1 MDFIKAAAVSPRIAL
16 GDPRKNAEAAAHA
29 VLDCARERVQLLV
42 FPELFLSGAS
52 CGDLFLQQPLLD
64 ACETAL
70 GTLLQQTAQTDLLFA
85 VGLPLRAAGRLY
97 NCAALCRGGVLLG
110 FVPRLGQAG
119 DCFADGADCALSE
132 LEFRGKQYPFGRLLL
147 ALSPEILLGI
157 AVGENMARP
166 YAAEAPLA
174 AAGATVILRLCAQKA
189 VMEPQIRKTLT
200 LRSADCC
207 CAVVAAFA
215 GMGESSTDAVFGGDC
230 LLAQEGA
237 LLAASDDFGNPAA
250 ATAWIDPQRLV
261 SLRRSTGFYDGNP
274 QPELPQ
280 IAVSL
285 PSAQEADFAQHVPP
299 LPFVPQEAGLAR
311 ARAIQSAG
319 LARRMRHTGLNA
331 LVLGLSGGL
340 DSTLA
345 ALVARDALAQLGL
358 PAENLRLIA
367 MPGFGTGVRTK
378 GNAVRLADALGIPL
392 QEISIE
398 PACVQHMRDIGLDMN
413 ARDATY
419 ENLQARERTQILM
432 DLANKENAL
441 VVGTGDMSELALGW
455 CTYNGDHMSMYAVN
469 AGVPKTLVRALIA
482 HEAKNAPEALRA
494 VLRDILDTPVS
505 PELLPPT
512 AQGDITQKTEETL
525 GAYEAH
531 DFFLY
536 YFLRYGMPP
545 QKILL
550 LAKQA
555 FGEKY
560 PEETLRAWLQA
571 FLRRFFSQQF
581 KRSCLPDGPAVTDLS
596 LSPRAG
602 GFAMPSDAPA
612 NAWQLEEDDA

>member
-16 GDPRKNAEAAAHA
+16 GDPQKNAETAARA
-29 VLDCARERVQLLV
+29 VLDCARDRVQLLV
-42 FPELFLSGAS
+42 FPELFLCGAS

-70 GTLLQQTAQTDLLFA
+70 EALQQQTAQTDLLFA

-97 NCAALCRGGVLLG
+97 SCAALCQGGVLLG
-110 FVPRLGQAG
+110 FVPRLGSAE
-119 DCFADGADCALSE
+119 DCFADGADCAVNE
-132 LEFRGKQYPFGRLLL
+132 VDFRGKKYPFGRLLL
-147 ALSPEILLGI
+147 ALTPEILLGT
-157 AVGENMARP
+157 AVGGSTARP
-166 YAAEAPLA
+166 FAAEAPLA
-174 AAGATVILRLCAQKA
+174 AAGATVILRLCTQPA
-189 VMEPQIRKTLT
+189 VMEPQIREALT
-200 LRSADCC
+200 MRSETCC

-230 LLAQEGA
+230 LLAQEGE
-237 LLAASDDFGNPAA
+237 LLAASDDFDGQAA
-250 ATAWIDPQRLV
+250 AVAWIDPQRLV
-261 SLRRSTGFYDGNP
+261 SLRRRGGFCGGTP
-274 QPELPQ
+274 LPEPPQ

-285 PSAQEADFAQHVPP
+285 PSAREADFAQDVSP

-311 ARAIQSAG
+311 ARVLQSAG
-319 LARRMRHTGLNA
+319 LARRMQHTGLNT

-345 ALVARDALAQLGL
+345 ALVSRDALAQLEL

-378 GNAVRLADALGIPL
+378 GNAIRLAEALGIPL

-413 ARDATY
+413 ARDAAY

-482 HEAKNAPEALRA
+482 HEAKDAPEALRA
-494 VLRDILDTPVS
+494 VLLDILDTPVS

-512 AQGDITQKTEETL
+512 AGGGITQKTEETL

-560 PEETLRAWLQA
+560 PQETLRTWLQT

-581 KRSCLPDGPAVTDLS
+581 KRSCMPDGPAVTDLS

-602 GFAMPSDAPA
+602 GFAMPSDALA
-612 NAWQLEEDDA
+612 AAWMIEEAKV